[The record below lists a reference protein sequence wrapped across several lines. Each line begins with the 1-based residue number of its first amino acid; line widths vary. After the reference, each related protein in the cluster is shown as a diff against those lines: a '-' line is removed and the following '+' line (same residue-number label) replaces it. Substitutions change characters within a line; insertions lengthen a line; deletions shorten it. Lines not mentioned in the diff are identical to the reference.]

1 MPRIKVIFFSILK
14 DITKKKEDTLEIE
27 STVASAI
34 QKLIQKYGDE
44 LGQKLLDDNGK
55 VRKHI
60 VTYVNGKDVRHL
72 TGIETKLLDGDEITF
87 LPAASGG

>member
-1 MPRIKVIFFSILK
+1 MPKIKVIFFSILK

-34 QKLIQKYGDE
+34 QKLILKYGDD
-44 LGQKLLDDNGK
+44 LRQKLLDDNGN

-60 VTYVNGKDVRHL
+60 VTYVNGKDVRYL
-72 TGIETKLLDGDEITF
+72 TGFETKLFDGDEIAF
-87 LPAASGG
+87 LPAAAGG

>member
-1 MPRIKVIFFSILK
+1 MPKIKVIFFSILK

-34 QKLIQKYGDE
+34 HKLIETYGDDLRE
-44 LGQKLLDDNGK
+44 KLLDNNGK

-60 VTYVNGKDVRHL
+60 VTYVNGKDIRHYNNL
-72 TGIETKLLDGDEITF
+72 DTILQDGDEIIF
-87 LPAASGG
+87 LPAIAGG